1 MTEPRHLVSIAHLD
15 APEIVRILDHGDR
28 YWSLGDEPI
37 KKLTSLR
44 GRTVINLF
52 YESSTRTRTS
62 FELAA
67 KRLSAEAINI
77 AASSSS
83 TTKGETLIDTGRNL
97 QAMHPDAIVVRHA
110 FGGAAALLAQTSKC
124 AIINA
129 GDGQHEHPTQALLDA
144 ATIRRHKG
152 KIEGLE
158 VAIVGDIAHSRVAR
172 SNIFALRALGAKVRV
187 CGPPTLMPRGI
198 EALGCTATTSLA
210 QALEGADA
218 AMMLRIQ
225 LERIGDS
232 RFPTT
237 REYSKLFGLG
247 LRSVQLLPEHALI
260 LHPGPIN
267 RGVELAPEIADGPR
281 SVILDQV
288 ENGVAVRMAVLHKL
302 IAPTAALA

>member
-1 MTEPRHLVSIAHLD
+1 MTSHLLGTEGLAREELL
-15 APEIVRILDHGDR
+15 ALLDHAKLCKAL
-28 YWSLGDEPI
+28 LGQPAG
-37 KKLTSLR
+37 KAQTLR
-44 GRTVINLF
+44 GKLVVNLF
-52 YESSTRTRTS
+52 FEASTRTRTS
-62 FELAA
+62 FEIAAKKLAA
-67 KRLSAEAINI
+67 DAVNWT
-77 AASSSS
+77 SSGSS
-83 TTKGETLIDTGRNL
+83 TSKGETLFDTVKNIE
-97 QAMHPDAIVVRHA
+97 AMGPDAIVIRHA
-110 FGGAAALLAQTSKC
+110 ASGAAQLVSQRVKC
-124 AIINA
+124 PVINA
-129 GDGQHEHPTQALLDA
+129 GDGAHEHPTQALLDA
-144 ATIRRHKG
+144 FTLRERWCSLDG
-152 KIEGLE
+152 RT

-288 ENGVAVRMAVLHKL
+288 ENGVAVRMAVLHRL